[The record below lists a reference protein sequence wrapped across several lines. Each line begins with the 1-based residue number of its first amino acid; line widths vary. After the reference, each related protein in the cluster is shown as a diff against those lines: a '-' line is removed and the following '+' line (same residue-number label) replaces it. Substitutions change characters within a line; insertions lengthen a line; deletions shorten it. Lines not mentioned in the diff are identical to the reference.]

1 MTLDDI
7 NEAHTKLHDSQNRWF
22 EIGQAL
28 HVDDV
33 TLDSIRKQCA
43 NDDSNCLREMLA
55 HRLKVGPP
63 LTWKELFNS
72 IENLQLT
79 QLEPEGLRTQSG
91 MAGNIFTFN
100 VVCVCLIL
108 KRNGSTYRGML

>member
-7 NEAHTKLHDSQNRWF
+7 KEAHTKLHDSQNKWF

-33 TLDSIRKQCA
+33 ILDSIRKQCD
-43 NDDSNCLREMLA
+43 NDDSTCLREMLA
-55 HRLKVGPP
+55 HRLKSEPP

-72 IENLQLT
+72 IANLQLI
-79 QLEPEGLRTQSG
+79 QLEPEGLQTQSG
-91 MAGNIFTFN
+91 MAGNIFTLMWCAF
-100 VVCVCLIL
+100 V
-108 KRNGSTYRGML
+108 